1 MAKLELNE
9 KDKTLINE
17 ILGYLNFSSGSLDVQ
32 FLKAW
37 NALYESF
44 ATKGSTEIWRD
55 ILSVL
60 SSELE
65 RLVDAGGAFRDSR
78 QACNVLNL
86 VSETLVEYRQFHE
99 DTLFKLENAY
109 LFNPFFMARVCRLAT
124 KGLALFT
131 ENADP
136 KKLVLQLNDYIGY
149 RPIPVFEDGVRHEPN
164 EHEWIA
170 PIPVFFQ
177 GAGVAEGIY
186 RDLVEG
192 TLNILRD
199 ADPDILFDACFDMSK
214 LRELAIDPR
223 AYDFTHP
230 VSSRLNYSFGTWDDR
245 SVDQDGFFRRFIIQR
260 TTIDAIMI
268 RVLNERDLGLKRE
281 YLYEASAILAG
292 TILMGSGVS
301 GGFVQA
307 HDSSVS
313 LGVLAS
319 KIANYR
325 DSFYKKLL
333 EKAPLEFKPRLDEE
347 ASQLFQPFAGAR
359 LALNR
364 QISHKSSDQSQR
376 LQLSRTFAR
385 MGYFKAAERQADV
398 IETTSARLLSKIDC
412 LITEAHLAT
421 DAGKLHEA
429 AACLPKIE
437 ELTRRALNCGAFP
450 DPWYILGFDSEFN
463 LFPSVENGVHD
474 HRLDAFIDLL
484 NDIFDLYSRL
494 QKEAS
499 ASGDNELRWTLSE
512 QMSEL
517 AGWWDQFGSTEVS
530 SVEGFSGQEAW
541 ESAAKAST
549 ALAAWNQ
556 AGRAIGDV
564 AFWKK
569 HVERFKSPKAFV
581 LLGEDL
587 LDREDLISCSSLLI
601 FWLSQTPTIPLVEAD
616 YSFHTLAAGWLEQVW
631 NSATDGSNS
640 PSSCNRNGA
649 FFQKK
654 WTMKEY
660 LDRWNMTKVFLD
672 RIEANADEYWSVPLL
687 DLPEESFDRKYDF
700 KTDNP
705 LLADLARR
713 VILSTRFKR
722 DDKTGKSRITV
733 KASLRDAGRV
743 FNSRNLPSPEEFE
756 QFYAENKNVFPKFV
770 TYFVFMEI
778 IIGAVNMSDAKRKQF
793 HEYVFGRPRRDF
805 TVFDP
810 RFSTDDVKSSDSE
823 DKNGEKEA
831 IWNELINTLGV
842 ERDGTEVV
850 EDVNRSL
857 SGDSNIIG
865 DSMDADVHDVQDS
878 SNVSFLSDDDDLDED
893 EDEETITGGDP
904 TFRAAYEHMSF
915 KDSADD
921 GNEDDVDPGNSP
933 HHRGGDDDADELTR
947 ETERVS
953 ERLLFLNS
961 IVRLWKFAAVKSP
974 LLNFHTVE
982 SIDDDVVSDARL
994 RLEGW
999 LKQAQIF
1006 QRGLYELL
1014 DQTERF
1020 RVFKPSGTAESL
1032 IEYDMQ
1038 RGSKEI
1044 LLDRVITSIVDVEDV
1059 IWTLKATLRDE
1070 TTERYEKPWKATA
1083 LQAFGAIF
1091 RSDVKLVRR
1100 IWPTLLKQLKS
1111 ETLLYIPTSRGGDA
1125 RAIVESRRLQQVV
1138 MRLLGY
1144 APRLGLFTETFQL
1157 IDCVQKMEQNRLLS
1171 VGSITEYDKLV
1182 EGAMRSLTETLAES
1196 ASTWNLEDAA
1206 FSSPDEALVSL
1217 LDRTTNIVLN
1227 NWLEHSRQIRISSVE
1242 SISSGRIW
1250 DSCRAFIEN
1259 YGADLFTQSFLQF
1272 RNLRAILH
1280 QGTATYLASLIQMKR
1295 DDRELE
1301 CGDAL
1306 VSAIL
1311 SKSIGFENAAN
1322 MLETILECVGEN
1334 YSEYIDY
1341 NSTTTRSDHGE
1352 NLYVLLDFL
1361 RILSKYE
1368 RISWNLKPVYWA
1380 HDALIRLRKSSAE
1393 LWMEN
1398 IKGQSS
1404 HHADRILS
1412 AYKDLNER
1420 YGIWL
1425 QNVYERIQERF
1436 VRPLEIAQMCAL
1448 VFDAI
1453 SEVRANGEDNPVFKQ
1468 LESMTEAFAA
1478 ETSGVGYETPVWLA
1492 ELQDEVTYARVDAK
1506 EEQRLREPQ
1515 DDPFESA
1522 PFPVNPIRLS
1532 DIEAQLHRQ

>member
-1 MAKLELNE
+1 MANLDLNE
-9 KDKTLINE
+9 KDKTFVSD
-17 ILGYLNFSSGSLDVQ
+17 ILGYLNFSSGVLDVQ

-37 NALYESF
+37 NALFESF
-44 ATKGSTEIWRD
+44 AAKGSVEIWHD
-55 ILSVL
+55 ILEVL
-60 SSELE
+60 DFELE
-65 RLVDAGGAFRDSR
+65 RLTAVGGAFRDSR
-78 QACNVLNL
+78 QARSALAL
-86 VSETLVEYRQFHE
+86 VREALVEYRKFHE
-99 DTLFKLENAY
+99 DTLFHRDNSY
-109 LFNPFFMARVCRLAT
+109 LFNSFFMARVGRLAT
-124 KGLALFT
+124 LEYAKSGS
-131 ENADP
+131 NAEAR
-136 KKLVLQLNDYIGY
+136 KLVLLLNDYIGY
-149 RPIPVFEDGVRHEPN
+149 RPIPVFEDGVRREPN

-170 PIPVFFQ
+170 PLPLFYQ
-177 GAGVAEGIY
+177 GAGVAFGMYHDI
-186 RDLVEG
+186 VEG
-192 TLNILRD
+192 TLRILRD
-199 ADPDILFDACFDMSK
+199 VDPDILFDACFDLNK

-245 SVDQDGFFRRFIIQR
+245 SVDQDGYFRRFIVQR
-260 TTIDAIMI
+260 TTVDAIMA
-268 RVLNERDLGLKRE
+268 RVWNEQNPELQKE
-281 YLYEASAILAG
+281 YQYEASAILAG

-301 GGFVQA
+301 GGYVQA

-313 LGVLAS
+313 LSTLAS

-325 DSFYKKLL
+325 DAFYKELL
-333 EKAPLEFKPRLDEE
+333 EKVPQGLKARLDAE
-347 ASQLFQPFAGAR
+347 AAQLFQPFAGAR

-364 QISHKSSDQSQR
+364 QISHKGADQSQR
-376 LQLSRTFAR
+376 FQLARTFAR
-385 MGYFKAAERQADV
+385 MGYLKAAERQADV

-412 LITEAHLAT
+412 LITESHLAI
-421 DAGKLHEA
+421 DVGKLHEA
-429 AACLPKIE
+429 AACMPKIE
-437 ELTRRALNCGAFP
+437 ELLQRALNCGAFP

-474 HRLDAFIDLL
+474 HRLDTLIDLL

-499 ASGDNELRWTLSE
+499 ASGDNDLRWTLSD

-517 AGWWDQFGSTEVS
+517 AGWWDQYGSTEVS
-530 SVEGFSGQEAW
+530 SVEGFSGQEVW

-587 LDREDLISCSSLLI
+587 LERHDLISCSSLLI
-601 FWLSQTPTIPLVEAD
+601 FWLSQSPTIPLIEGD

-631 NSATDGSNS
+631 SRTSKGANSSLR
-640 PSSCNRNGA
+640 NRNHSDL
-649 FFQKK
+649 QEK
-654 WTMKEY
+654 WSIEEY
-660 LDRWNMTKVFLD
+660 LNRWNLTKGFLD
-672 RIEANADEYWSVPLL
+672 RIEANADEYWSTPLL
-687 DLPEESFDRKYDF
+687 ELSEESFDRKIDF

-705 LLADLARR
+705 LLSDLARR
-713 VILSTRFKR
+713 VVLLTRLKR
-722 DDKTGKSRITV
+722 DEKSGKTTITV
-733 KASLRDAGRV
+733 KASLRDAARV
-743 FNSRNLPSPEEFE
+743 FNTSNLPSPEEFE
-756 QFYAENKNVFPKFV
+756 KFYTENQNVFPPFIS
-770 TYFVFMEI
+770 YYVFMEI
-778 IIGAVNMSDAKRKQF
+778 IIGAVNMSSVKRRQF
-793 HEYVFGRPRRDF
+793 HEYVFGKPRRDF
-805 TVFDP
+805 TISDP
-810 RFSTDDVKSSDSE
+810 HFSPNDVSEGSSDGKRS
-823 DKNGEKEA
+823 EKEA
-831 IWNELINTLGV
+831 IWENLVGTLGI
-842 ERDGTEVV
+842 EGDGVEVV

-857 SGDSNIIG
+857 DGAPSADSFSPNTGSRDDTEI
-865 DSMDADVHDVQDS
+865 A
-878 SNVSFLSDDDDLDED
+878 FLSENDESDDD
-893 EDEETITGGDP
+893 ETITGGDP
-904 TFRAAYEHMSF
+904 IFRAAYEHMSF

-921 GNEDDVDPGNSP
+921 GNEDDVEPGSSP
-933 HHRGGDDDADELTR
+933 SHRGSDGSDYELTQ

-953 ERLLFLNS
+953 ERLLFLSS

-974 LLNFHTVE
+974 LLNFHTAKSV
-982 SIDDDVVSDARL
+982 DDDVITDARL

-1006 QRGLYELL
+1006 QAGLYELL
-1014 DQTERF
+1014 DQTGRF

-1032 IEYDMQ
+1032 VEYDMQ
-1038 RGSKEI
+1038 RGAKEI
-1044 LLDRVITSIVDVEDV
+1044 LLDRVISAIVEVEDV

-1070 TTERYEKPWKATA
+1070 TTEPYEKLWKTIA

-1100 IWPTLLKQLKS
+1100 LWPSLLKNLKS

-1125 RAIVESRRLQQVV
+1125 KAIVEARRLQQVV

-1144 APRLGLFTETFQL
+1144 APRLGLFKETFQL

-1171 VGSITEYDKLV
+1171 AGSITEYDKLV
-1182 EGAMRSLTETLAES
+1182 EGAVRNLTETLSES
-1196 ASTWNLEDAA
+1196 SSAWDLEGSG
-1206 FSSPDEALVSL
+1206 FSSTDEALVSL
-1217 LDRTTNIVLN
+1217 LDRTINVVLN

-1242 SISSGRIW
+1242 SITADHIW
-1250 DSCRAFIEN
+1250 NSCRNFIER

-1280 QGTATYLASLIQMKR
+1280 QGAATYLASLIQMKR

-1311 SKSIGFENAAN
+1311 SKSLDFEEAAN

-1361 RILSKYE
+1361 RVLSRYE

-1380 HDALIRLRKSSAE
+1380 HDALIRSRKTAAE

-1404 HHADRILS
+1404 YHAAKILS
-1412 AYKDLNER
+1412 AYDALNKR

-1425 QNVYERIQERF
+1425 QNIYERLHEQF

-1453 SEVRANGEDNPVFKQ
+1453 SEVRANGEDNPVFTQ
-1468 LESMTEAFAA
+1468 LESMIEAFAS
-1478 ETSGVGYETPVWLA
+1478 ETSGVGYEPPAWLE
-1492 ELQDEVTYARVDAK
+1492 ELQDEVTYARVDVK
-1506 EEQRLREPQ
+1506 EDQRLREPQ
-1515 DDPFESA
+1515 DDPFEVP
-1522 PFPVNPIRLS
+1522 PFPIKRMRIS
-1532 DIEAQLHRQ
+1532 DVESQLNEL